1 MKAAT
6 LETIQMFPPSLAQLL
21 SLTVCLSF
29 LGLFHLKVKKLNLF
43 FARPLSQNSQ
53 HPPLSFSSPL
63 AEVPLLFVF
72 LPSHSFI
79 LRQLISPAGISE
91 KWTDSKMER
100 KREEKWIYV
109 HYSLKSEVHN
119 INVHYSCR
127 WHALN
132 SEGKQWDC
140 AECTVSRVS
149 AWISVSLFDCLH
161 FCVLRGDIKEIRGG
175 SFY

>member
-1 MKAAT
+1 MSLK
-6 LETIQMFPPSLAQLL
+6 LEAIFEGRSTGDHPDVSSFTRSASVTDSPSVFSWTFPLES
-21 SLTVCLSF
+21 
-29 LGLFHLKVKKLNLF
+29 KKKSNLF
-43 FARPLSQNSQ
+43 FVCPLSQNSQ

-127 WHALN
+127 WHTLN
-132 SEGKQWDC
+132 SEGKHAMGLC
-140 AECTVSRVS
+140 
-149 AWISVSLFDCLH
+149 
-161 FCVLRGDIKEIRGG
+161 
-175 SFY
+175 

>member
-1 MKAAT
+1 MSLK
-6 LETIQMFPPSLAQLL
+6 LEAIFEGRNTGDHPDVSSFTRSA
-21 SLTVCLSF
+21 SVTDSLSF

-43 FARPLSQNSQ
+43 FACPLSQNSQ

-79 LRQLISPAGISE
+79 LRQLMSPAGISE

-100 KREEKWIYV
+100 KREKKWIYV

-127 WHALN
+127 WHTLN
-132 SEGKQWDC
+132 SEGKHAVGLC
-140 AECTVSRVS
+140 
-149 AWISVSLFDCLH
+149 
-161 FCVLRGDIKEIRGG
+161 
-175 SFY
+175 